1 VPEDSPEGRSDLDV
15 ARSTDGVISVL
26 PPDLTIVE
34 MLQGDDVS
42 TRLRNILRNPA
53 VGSLAVVDYL
63 RRRGRIEEVL
73 LRQPNCGRR
82 SVQELRV
89 KVATRLFGAL
99 VQSGLPEDRAE
110 ELATGIL
117 GASPETAAALQM
129 PPSDGE
135 LSGLVEWY
143 LERLPERDAV
153 VLRRR
158 FGLSGYSGE
167 VLEQIGLD
175 MKITRERV
183 RQIEAKGLRRVRE
196 HSQRNGLRE
205 TLDRGRA
212 AAHESL
218 FGGAL
223 HVSAMELA
231 AACDAL
237 PAPVLFSMKVLNL
250 SPPDWLSAG
259 LTEFESGWL
268 RSDVAEARIQA
279 LSAQLESWSDAMP
292 FPRSVASF
300 GKIAD
305 LRETVAAIELGVGL
319 HVQEGYAFRRRPGR
333 RALRTVRLHAI
344 LRTLDRP
351 MSMPALLALYTDAV
365 PESRCTERDLL
376 IVLEAATH
384 LFIEL
389 EEGEWSALGH
399 AGALP
404 QNSGSSIAPPALPD
418 EDDGTV
424 ATALERALEQGGPS
438 RVSSLIE
445 KALDILPRGRSPN
458 SVGPTLLMNP
468 CRFVRIL
475 PGVYGLPKHV
485 FETREIVSAEQMDYL
500 LNAQQARIYALGR
513 FAGEKWGTYPLWTAA
528 VEMRLCRWAR
538 RAGETELLRS
548 LLSVSQID
556 AWPTDA
562 ADRDVW
568 KELRRQEARFELNFD
583 PPLLTQIPE
592 PDRVLAASLRLRAEG
607 TIGFVTANRIMKYKA
622 YSPVASRLLSGMVRA
637 GIAEA
642 SSEPYAWQRPH
653 HPGSRLDFW
662 TEILAN
668 ALAESGQLRW
678 DDVSLAELAPAF
690 MGDQP
695 LHAPGN
701 SVQDADDELDEL
713 ESLLAEHRKTM
724 RLRSLE
730 DQLDQ
735 MDANE

>member
-1 VPEDSPEGRSDLDV
+1 
-15 ARSTDGVISVL
+15 
-26 PPDLTIVE
+26 

-53 VGSLAVVDYL
+53 VGGLVVADYL
-63 RRRGRIEEVL
+63 RRRGLIDEML

-99 VQSGLPEDRAE
+99 VQSGLLEDRAE
-110 ELATGIL
+110 QFATGLL
-117 GASPETAAALQM
+117 GASPETDSVLQM
-129 PPSDGE
+129 PPRDGD

-205 TLDRGRA
+205 TLDRSRA

-223 HVSAMELA
+223 HVSGMELA

-250 SPPDWLSAG
+250 SPLDWLAAG
-259 LTEFESGWL
+259 LTEFEGGWL
-268 RSDVAEARIQA
+268 RPAVNGARIQA
-279 LSAQLESWSDAMP
+279 LSAQLASWSNTMP

-300 GKIAD
+300 GKITD
-305 LRETVAAIELGVGL
+305 LRETVAAMELGLGL
-319 HVQEGYAFRRRPGR
+319 HVQEGYAFHRRPGR
-333 RALRTVRLHAI
+333 RALRTVRLHSI

-351 MSMPALLALYTDAV
+351 LSMPGLLALYTDAV
-365 PESRCTERDLL
+365 SEDRCSERDLL

-389 EEGEWSALGH
+389 EEGVWSALGR

-404 QNSGSSIAPPALPD
+404 QISASSIAPPGMQE

-424 ATALERALEQGGPS
+424 AAALERALEQDGPS
-438 RVSSLIE
+438 RVSSLID
-445 KALDILPRGRSPN
+445 KALDILPIGRSPN

-485 FETREIVSAEQMDYL
+485 FETREIVAAEQMDYL

-528 VEMRLCRWAR
+528 AEMRLCRWAR
-538 RAGETELLRS
+538 RAGEAELLRS

-556 AWPTDA
+556 AWPTDE
-562 ADRDVW
+562 ADREAW
-568 KELRRQEARFELNFD
+568 KEIYRREARFELNFD
-583 PPLLTQIPE
+583 PPLLSQIPE

-607 TIGFVTANRIMKYKA
+607 SIGFVTVNRVMKYKA

-662 TEILAN
+662 IEKLVITLAD
-668 ALAESGQLRW
+668 SGQLRW
-678 DDVSLAELAPAF
+678 DDVSLAELAPSF
-690 MGDQP
+690 LGDQP
-695 LHAPGN
+695 LHPPGN
-701 SVQDADDELDEL
+701 RAEGADDELDEL